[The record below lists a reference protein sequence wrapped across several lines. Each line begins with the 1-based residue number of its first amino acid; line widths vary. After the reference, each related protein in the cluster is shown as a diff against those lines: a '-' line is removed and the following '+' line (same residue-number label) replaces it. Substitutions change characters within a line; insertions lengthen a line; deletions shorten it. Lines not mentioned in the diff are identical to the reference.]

1 MKSTR
6 ERILQLLLNNPHS
19 SINEIAD
26 VVNINAISAR
36 HHLTSLLADGLIKS
50 EEVRHGV
57 GRPKLVYSLTDSG
70 AEQFPTR
77 YLDLTN
83 RLLDQLKTQ
92 LSAKQL
98 ETMFSMIANDIA
110 ADQLGKLKH
119 LSLEDKLHY
128 IQDYLSTEGYTLD
141 WSKQGEDYLINEVS
155 CPFFHVSKNHPEV
168 CSIDQMLLS
177 TLLSIPLD
185 KIRCMTAGDHQ
196 CSFLIRKSSLVAR

>member
-6 ERILQLLLNNPHS
+6 DRILQLLLNNPHS

-26 VVNINAISAR
+26 EVKINAISAR
-36 HHLTSLLADGLIKS
+36 HHLTSLLADGLIKA

-70 AEQFPTR
+70 AERFPTR

-92 LSAKQL
+92 LTPGQL
-98 ETMFSMIANDIA
+98 ENLFKMIAKDIA
-110 ADQLGKLKH
+110 ADQIDKIKNLG
-119 LSLEDKLHY
+119 LEDKLRY
-128 IQDYLSTEGYTLD
+128 IQEFLLTEGYTID

-168 CSIDQMLLS
+168 CSVDQILLS

-185 KIRCMTAGDHQ
+185 KIRCITAGDHQ
-196 CSFLIRKSSLVAR
+196 CSFLIRKSSLPVR